1 MNSNR
6 KFLILISIS
15 ILFIIWGGTQSGKKF
30 QLGSARI
37 ISNLQ
42 KPLTSTASILD
53 ARRENQ
59 MLREKLIK
67 ISMEREQFQSYV
79 KENKRLT
86 QLLSFKE
93 KSSYLLLCAEV
104 VGISPYPNEG
114 IILINKG
121 RIDGV
126 KKDMI
131 CITPHGLLGIVTDV
145 AKDVSYIQTL
155 NNPGFRVSAMDS
167 RTRAVGIIR
176 QKNGLILDN
185 IPIASSINLGDTVIT
200 SGLGGVFPKGLFV
213 GVIKDIKKSQD
224 MLFYVARVKAF
235 APSLVEY
242 VFIITQELPEEVP
255 VSIPTPKEKIKRPI
269 ISEKPAIEPIIPEP
283 KIRERMRKP

>member
-15 ILFIIWGGTQSGKKF
+15 ILFIIWGGTQSGKRF

-42 KPLTSTASILD
+42 KPLTSIASILD

-59 MLREKLIK
+59 ILREKLIK
-67 ISMEREQFQSYV
+67 ISMEKERFQSYV

-86 QLLSFKE
+86 KLLSFKE
-93 KSSYLLLCAEV
+93 KSPYSLLCAKV

-121 RIDGV
+121 RIDGI
-126 KKDMI
+126 KKNMI
-131 CITPHGLLGIVTDV
+131 CITSHGLLGIVADV

-155 NNPGFRVSAMDS
+155 NDPAFRASAMDS

-185 IPIASSINLGDTVIT
+185 VPVGLSINIGDTVVT
-200 SGLGGVFPKGLFV
+200 SSLGGVFPKGLFI
-213 GVIKDIKKSQD
+213 GVIKDINKSQN
-224 MLFYVARVKAF
+224 MLFNVARVKAF

-242 VFIITQELPEEVP
+242 VFIITQKLPEEVP
-255 VSIPTPKEKIKRPI
+255 VSIPTPKKKIKRPI